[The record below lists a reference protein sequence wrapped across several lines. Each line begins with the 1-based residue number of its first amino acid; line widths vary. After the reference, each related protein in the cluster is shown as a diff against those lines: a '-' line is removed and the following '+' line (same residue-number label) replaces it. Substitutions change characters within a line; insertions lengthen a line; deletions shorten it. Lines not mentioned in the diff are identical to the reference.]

1 MGQSLLFINPI
12 FFLYTCESIFRYPST
27 SIDDQFRKFFQEY
40 TLKSPF
46 VHYINNEELFSR
58 IREKQL
64 GQPTTRQSQVAM
76 NIARANIVTD
86 EWQAQHIEPNE
97 INQQSR
103 APGQTHGKKLIVHY
117 THEKRFHSLK
127 REIHQIYND
136 VFKNSPVADVKSIVG
151 TRNRRDAR
159 NDLIRKRPQR
169 ALLQNKPRK
178 SE

>member
-1 MGQSLLFINPI
+1 
-12 FFLYTCESIFRYPST
+12 
-27 SIDDQFRKFFQEY
+27 
-40 TLKSPF
+40 
-46 VHYINNEELFSR
+46 
-58 IREKQL
+58 
-64 GQPTTRQSQVAM
+64 M

-86 EWQAQHIEPNE
+86 EWQAQHIEPHE
-97 INQQSR
+97 INQKSR
-103 APGQTHGKKLIVHY
+103 APGQTYGKKLIVHY

-169 ALLQNKPRK
+169 ALLKNKPRK
-178 SE
+178 RE